1 MPDGFPENAE
11 GVDGLCRACSTPTNG
26 ALGGGLSEFTETGAA
41 EIFRDCLHSPPNRLE
56 KTPNLSWPGE
66 R

>member
-11 GVDGLCRACSTPTNG
+11 GAGGLFRARSTPTNG
-26 ALGGGLSEFTETGAA
+26 ALGGGLSELAEAGETK
-41 EIFRDCLHSPPNRLE
+41 ILKDSSHSPPKRLE
-56 KTPNLSWPGE
+56 KTPNLSWPGQ